1 MKTIVSPLLT
11 LSILAFV
18 LSSCIA
24 DDVKISTSH
33 YTAEEIQTLQKYLDL
48 PETRDEYTVQ
58 IAEHMLKSGAQAP
71 FINDA
76 KATLGRVLFYDTKLS
91 KTNETS
97 CASCHKQSL
106 AFSDDKALSDGING
120 QKTKRNSLPLAS
132 VANFSSSYDGGGPSF
147 SGGIG
152 FFWDERASTISEQ
165 SSLTIQDDIE
175 MGMDM
180 DELAVKLSQEE
191 YYKILFRKAYGE
203 EIISPNLILDAI
215 QEFVN
220 SFVSTQSPFDEGLN
234 RMNSVDVFSDFS
246 NFSAQ
251 ENMGKRLFVENCSSC
266 HAADMSTATAIN
278 MANNGLDAVYEDNG
292 LGARTFNEAD
302 NGVFK
307 VPFLRNI
314 ELTYPY
320 MHDGRFN
327 TLEEVVEHYSTGI
340 KAHPNLS
347 DQLKDVYGNPRRFNF
362 TAEEKAALVA
372 FLKTV
377 TDDNF
382 VQQGRFADPF

>member
-1 MKTIVSPLLT
+1 MKTFFLPLST
-11 LSILAFV
+11 FCMMVIMFT
-18 LSSCIA
+18 SCIS
-24 DDVKISTSH
+24 DEVKITTTH
-33 YTAEEIQTLQKYLDL
+33 YTEGEIQTLKQYLDL

-58 IAEHMLKSGAQAP
+58 IADHMMNMGAQAP
-71 FINDA
+71 FIHDA

-91 KTNETS
+91 KTEETS

-120 QKTKRNSLPLAS
+120 QKTTRNSLPLAS

-147 SGGIG
+147 TGGIG
-152 FFWDERASTISEQ
+152 FFWDERANTISEQ
-165 SSLTIQDDIE
+165 TNLTIQDDIE

-180 DELAVKLSQEE
+180 NELAAKLSNEQ
-191 YYKILFRKAYGE
+191 YYKILFDKAYGDE
-203 EIISPNLILDAI
+203 TVTPNRILESI

-220 SFVSTQSPFDEGLN
+220 SFVSIDSPFDIGLN
-234 RMNSVDVFSDFS
+234 QRQGDPFANFS
-246 NFSAQ
+246 NFSEQ
-251 ENMGKRLFVENCSSC
+251 ENTGKLIYVENCSNC
-266 HAADMSTATAIN
+266 HAANMSTPSFVN
-278 MANNGLDAVYEDNG
+278 MANNGLDAVYEDKG
-292 LGARTFNEAD
+292 LGARTLNSAD
-302 NGVFK
+302 DGVFK

-340 KAHPNLS
+340 QDHPNLS
-347 DQLKDVYGNPRRFNF
+347 EFLREPNGDPRKFNF
-362 TAEEKAALVA
+362 TEEEKAALVA

-377 TDDNF
+377 TDQNF
-382 VQQGRFADPF
+382 VQQTRFSDPF

>member
-1 MKTIVSPLLT
+1 MKTILLPLFT
-11 LSILAFV
+11 LLMMAVVF
-18 LSSCIA
+18 SSCIA
-24 DDVKISTSH
+24 DEVKVTTTH
-33 YTAEEIQTLQKYLDL
+33 YTDQEIQTLKKYLDL

-58 IAEHMLKSGAQAP
+58 IANHMLNSGAQAP
-71 FINDA
+71 LIHDA
-76 KATLGRVLFYDTKLS
+76 KATLGRVLFYDNKLS

-152 FFWDERASTISEQ
+152 FFWDERANSISEQ
-165 SSLTIQDDIE
+165 SNLTIQDDIE

-180 DELAVKLSQEE
+180 NELAVKLSKEE
-191 YYKILFRKAYGE
+191 YYPILFHKAFGE
-203 EIISPNLILDAI
+203 ETITPDRILDAI

-220 SFVSTQSPFDEGLN
+220 SFVSTDSPFDAGLN
-234 RMNSVDVFSDFS
+234 QRQGDVFSVFS
-246 NFSAQ
+246 NFSDQ
-251 ENMGKRLFVENCSSC
+251 ENQGKNLFVENCSSC
-266 HAADMSTATAIN
+266 HAADMSTATGIN
-278 MANNGLDAVYEDNG
+278 MANNGLDEVYEDKG
-292 LGARTFNEAD
+292 LGERTLNAAHD
-302 NGVFK
+302 GVFK

-340 KAHPNLS
+340 QASPNLA
-347 DQLKDVYGNPRRFNF
+347 DQLRNEDGTPRRFNF

-382 VQQGRFADPF
+382 VQQKRFADPF